1 MSLHLVGETPVN
13 KINSKLH
20 SLIENENCYGKNKAG
35 KGLGR
40 TVGGQSWQLGT
51 GNFIP
56 FSMRNSTALFFAHFI
71 YIAFCMSFCMA
82 S

>member
-40 TVGGQSWQLGT
+40 TVGG
-51 GNFIP
+51 
-56 FSMRNSTALFFAHFI
+56 
-71 YIAFCMSFCMA
+71 
-82 S
+82 